1 MRTAIDVVLAK
12 PNRTTEQLESMAEK
26 VRRSID
32 RAERIIDAL
41 LTLAV
46 SDRGLEAVEPLD
58 LATAAEDALD
68 GVRDVARGAGLTVES
83 DLSPAGV
90 KGSRVLLDRLVGN
103 LVQNAVVHNVR
114 DGWLR
119 LRTGTTDGHAYLEVS
134 NSGPVVD
141 PDLVPHLFEPF
152 RRADVRT
159 ASGGGVGLGLSI
171 VESVAE
177 AHHGLVKVT
186 APAEGG
192 LVVTL
197 TVPALA

>member
-12 PNRTTEQLESMAEK
+12 PNRTAEQLESMAEK

-46 SDRGLEAVEPLD
+46 SNQGLETSEPLD

-68 GVRDVARGAGLTVES
+68 GVRDVADGTGLAVES
-83 DLSPAGV
+83 ELSPARV
-90 KGSRVLLDRLVGN
+90 DGSRDLLDRLVGN
-103 LVQNAVVHNVR
+103 LVQNAVVHNVP
-114 DGWLR
+114 DGWVR
-119 LRTGTTDGHAYLEVS
+119 LRSGTSDGDAYLEVS

-141 PDLVPHLFEPF
+141 PALVPHLFEPF

-159 ASGGGVGLGLSI
+159 ATGGVGLGLSI
-171 VESVAE
+171 VESVAH
-177 AHHGLVKVT
+177 AHHGVVEAS

-197 TVPALA
+197 TVPVRG

>member
-1 MRTAIDVVLAK
+1 
-12 PNRTTEQLESMAEK
+12 
-26 VRRSID
+26 
-32 RAERIIDAL
+32 
-41 LTLAV
+41 
-46 SDRGLEAVEPLD
+46 VE
-58 LATAAEDALD
+58 
-68 GVRDVARGAGLTVES
+68 
-83 DLSPAGV
+83 
-90 KGSRVLLDRLVGN
+90 GSRVLLDRLVGN
-103 LVQNAVVHNVR
+103 LVQNAVVHNVQ

-159 ASGGGVGLGLSI
+159 ASSVGVGLGLSI

-177 AHHGLVKVT
+177 AHHGVVEAA

-197 TVPALA
+197 TVPATAEGRAADMQPAGDPDPDVLPQPI